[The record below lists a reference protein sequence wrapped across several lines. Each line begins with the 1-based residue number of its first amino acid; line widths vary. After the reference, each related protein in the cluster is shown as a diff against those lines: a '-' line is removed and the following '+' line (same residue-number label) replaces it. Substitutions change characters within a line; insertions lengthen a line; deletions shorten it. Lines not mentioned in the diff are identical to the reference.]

1 MSSSSTFLLTFSL
14 LLTISYLSL
23 HFSTTNAQIHDLG
36 FNWASPSAMSIVY
49 PVGNDLDD
57 DYFEDEIESDGSSS
71 RRSLYWKKPHQVYYI
86 SYGAL
91 SANRVPCPPRSG
103 RSYYT
108 HNCFKTRTPA
118 NPYHRGC
125 SCISRCRR

>member
-1 MSSSSTFLLTFSL
+1 MTMASTVPALKWVLVFSL
-14 LLTISYLSL
+14 FLVIIEAKAGQRDFKLS
-23 HFSTTNAQIHDLG
+23 SAAEDG
-36 FNWASPSAMSIVY
+36 WSPVMSIY
-49 PVGNDLDD
+49 YDELSGDGGE
-57 DYFEDEIESDGSSS
+57 EDGEYG
-71 RRSLYWKKPHQVYYI
+71 RRSLYEAAKHYYI

-108 HNCFKTRTPA
+108 QNCYGANNPV

-125 SCISRCRR
+125 SCITQCRS